1 MTTIEIPPI
10 TRNVI
15 GALADLADCVCTEL
29 AASGGGETCWCGL
42 YPGALVSW
50 DYCGECSAGRCG
62 MGYVRL
68 AEVFPY
74 TVFPQQELDLR
85 CTRPLAWTVEV
96 GALRCLPQP
105 PDGSPLDPVAMAD
118 IAVIQALDASALYRA
133 VKCCGTEA
141 AVEVYQP
148 VGPQGGC
155 VGGFWR
161 AYLAVE

>member
-1 MTTIEIPPI
+1 MTIVHPI
-10 TRNVI
+10 TQNVI

-29 AASGGGETCWCGL
+29 AATGGGETCWCGL

-50 DYCGECSAGRCG
+50 DYCGECSGDRCG

-105 PDGSPLDPVAMAD
+105 SDGSPLNPVTMAE
-118 IAVIQALDASALYRA
+118 IAVVQTLDASALYRA

-148 VGPQGGC
+148 LGPQGGC